1 MKIWEI
7 LKPENIGKIYTSE
20 DAIESFKVVEKHP
33 FDGTGVALNIIEYDS
48 YDVETNVGIEDAY
61 HLDFIL
67 TMNFEEVE

>member
-20 DAIESFKVVEKHP
+20 DASESFKVVERWP
-33 FDGTGVALNIIEYDS
+33 YDGTRIALNTIEYDS
-48 YDVETNVGIEDAY
+48 YDVETNIPIEEAY

-67 TMNFEEVE
+67 KMDFKEVE

>member
-20 DAIESFKVVEKHP
+20 DAGESFKVVERRP
-33 FDGTGVALNIIEYDS
+33 FDGTKVALDTIECDS
-48 YDVETNVGIEDAY
+48 YDVETDGHIEDVY

>member
-20 DAIESFKVVEKHP
+20 DAGESFKVVDRWP
-33 FDGTGVALNIIEYDS
+33 YDGTRIALSIVEYDS
-48 YDVETNVGIEDAY
+48 YDVETNIPIEDAY

>member
-20 DAIESFKVVEKHP
+20 DASDSFKVVERRP
-33 FDGTGVALNIIEYDS
+33 FYGTNVALNTIEYDS
-48 YDVETNVGIEDAY
+48 YDVETNIPIEDAY

>member
-20 DAIESFKVVEKHP
+20 DACDSFKVVERRP
-33 FDGTGVALNIIEYDS
+33 FDGTRVALNTIEYDS
-48 YDVETNVGIEDAY
+48 YDVETNERIEDAY

-67 TMNFEEVE
+67 NMNFEEVE